1 MVIKIQAV
9 QDNLTISKE
18 FVEDDMHPIR
28 CEDLLLAAVD
38 IISRIFSDWTV
49 NEAWEK
55 IDPDGHCIRA

>member
-38 IISRIFSDWTV
+38 IISRIFSDRTV
-49 NEAWEK
+49 VEAWGK
-55 IDPDGHCIRA
+55 IDPDGLCIRE